1 MCVGQVVHADPGK
14 AALDMSLR
22 RYATRLSAASLSP
35 FGEFLLRF
43 VRTMILS
50 HLLSPGDLGAAVVL
64 TSILTGCEV
73 ITDIGLDK
81 FVMVSRDGARAQ
93 VVAAARQ
100 ISIARAVLLAAA
112 IALLAPLLASAFGA
126 SEHHRI
132 VAWLGVVPLIRSL
145 KNWRIVQVQQDYRYG
160 AEAVSN
166 IGGHVAAVA
175 AVMPA
180 YALFHDERVMLVSL
194 IVEAA
199 VSVMLSYVLVRRER
213 VAYVDPALRRAAL
226 TFGLP
231 LMANGVGLVVL
242 KQLDQVIVANLFGL
256 PTLALYSLVLNLAIT
271 PTSILQRVVWNIALP
286 FLGKS
291 RRDDAA
297 LSQASLIVILGMM
310 VAAAAFAIPVGLALD
325 WLAPVIY
332 GPQYQV
338 GAAFSALAMLAA
350 FLRFSRG
357 GPNMIL
363 LDHGQ
368 TGRLT
373 VGNMIAAIGLLVG
386 FVLGLMSHRLEAV
399 LVGLVIGDLLSF
411 ILLLGLVGELLSM
424 AAMLPHLVVL
434 GSTVAVAAA
443 GLWLERG
450 AGWDARGVILA
461 TSMVVIG
468 VDAAVIYLRIIA
480 PFAGGRLPAP
490 SQDGMREKR
499 MAQQLTAEVAAPG
512 HGTETAAM
520 PTDLT
525 L

>member
-1 MCVGQVVHADPGK
+1 
-14 AALDMSLR
+14 MSLR

-199 VSVMLSYVLVRRER
+199 VSVMLSYVLVPRER
-213 VAYVDPALRRAAL
+213 VAYVDPAIRRAAL

-256 PTLALYSLVLNLAIT
+256 PIFALYSLVLNLAIT
-271 PTSILQRVVWNIALP
+271 PTSILQRVVWKIALP

-297 LSQASLIVILGMM
+297 LSQASLIVILWNDGRRGR
-310 VAAAAFAIPVGLALD
+310 FCDPGRTCSRLACSCYL
-325 WLAPVIY
+325 WAPI
-332 GPQYQV
+332 
-338 GAAFSALAMLAA
+338 S
-350 FLRFSRG
+350 G
-357 GPNMIL
+357 GCRV
-363 LDHGQ
+363 Q
-368 TGRLT
+368 R
-373 VGNMIAAIGLLVG
+373 A
-386 FVLGLMSHRLEAV
+386 S
-399 LVGLVIGDLLSF
+399 
-411 ILLLGLVGELLSM
+411 
-424 AAMLPHLVVL
+424 
-434 GSTVAVAAA
+434 
-443 GLWLERG
+443 
-450 AGWDARGVILA
+450 DARGVPSLQPRWAQHDFAGPWPDRTLDSRKYDSGNRLA
-461 TSMVVIG
+461 GRFCTGAYVASSRG
-468 VDAAVIYLRIIA
+468 SAGWSRHRRSAVIYPVA
-480 PFAGGRLPAP
+480 WSGG
-490 SQDGMREKR
+490 
-499 MAQQLTAEVAAPG
+499 
-512 HGTETAAM
+512 
-520 PTDLT
+520 
-525 L
+525 

>member
-1 MCVGQVVHADPGK
+1 MCVGQVGHADPGK
-14 AALDMSLR
+14 AAMAMSLR

-50 HLLSPGDLGAAVVL
+50 RLLSPGDLGAAVVL
-64 TSILTGCEV
+64 TSILTGCET

-132 VAWLGVVPLIRSL
+132 VAWLGVVTLIRSL
-145 KNWRIVQVQQDYRYG
+145 KNWRIVQLQQDYRYG
-160 AEAVSN
+160 PETIAN
-166 IGGHVAAVA
+166 IGGYVAAVI
-175 AVMPA
+175 AVVPA
-180 YALFHDERVMLVSL
+180 YILFHDERVMMASL

-199 VSVMLSYVLVRRER
+199 VSVVLSYVLAPAER
-213 VAYVDPALRRAAL
+213 VPYVDPAIRKAAL

-231 LMANGVGLVVL
+231 LTVNGIGLTVL

-256 PTLALYSLVLNLAIT
+256 PTLALYSLVLNLAIA
-271 PTSILQRVVWNIALP
+271 PTSVMLRVGAKVSLP

-291 RRDDAA
+291 RRDDAT

-310 VAAAAFAIPVGLALD
+310 VAAAAFAIPAGLALD
-325 WLAPVIY
+325 RLAPLIY
-332 GPQYQV
+332 GTQYQLS
-338 GAAFSALAMLAA
+338 AAFSALTMLAA

-357 GPNMIL
+357 GPNLVL
-363 LDHGQ
+363 LKHGQ

-373 VGNMIAAIGLLVG
+373 VGNMISAIGLLVG
-386 FVLGLMSHRLEAV
+386 FLLGLVSRRLEGV

-411 ILLLGLVGELLSM
+411 ILLLGLLGGLLPM
-424 AAMLPHLVVL
+424 AAMLRHLVVL
-434 GSTVAVAAA
+434 GSTVAVAAG
-443 GLWLERG
+443 GLWLEQG
-450 AGWDARGVILA
+450 AGWEARGIILT
-461 TSMVVIG
+461 TSMLVIG

-480 PFAGGRLPAP
+480 PFAGGRLSAP
-490 SQDGMREKR
+490 SQDGTRKKR
-499 MAQQLTAEVAAPG
+499 MTQRLTGDVAAAG
-512 HGTETAAM
+512 HGAGTAAT
-520 PTDLT
+520 PTDPT